1 MPEACGTLATAC
13 AIRSGFARCIHSPNT
28 PISSTLSALAFDQ
41 ELTALFAN
49 ILTEFGS

>member
-1 MPEACGTLATAC
+1 MPEACSKLATAC
-13 AIRSGFARCIHSPNT
+13 AIRSGFARCVHSPNT
-28 PISSTLSALAFDQ
+28 SISSALSPLAFDQ